1 MADASGLPASS
12 LPASSLPAP
21 GLPGSAGAAAGAA
34 ARRSA
39 LVLIARIDAL
49 LAAQVDAI
57 IHHPRFQRLEA
68 AWRMLAWLV
77 DQTDGMRG
85 VKLRVLNATWAD
97 LTRDLERAS
106 EFDQSQVFARI
117 YTDEFDMPGGEPYGI
132 VLADYEVTASP
143 RDVAALRGLADVAAA
158 AFTPIILSASP
169 KLFGLDTFAQ
179 LSANLDLTGLFQGA
193 EYTAWRSLRGRDDTR
208 FLGITLPRVLLRTP
222 WRSDGRRRD
231 GFLYNEDATG
241 ADGARWL
248 WAHAGV
254 ALVATVLRS
263 YGQWGWFADI
273 RGVRTDADGAG
284 LVTTTPAAWFATDR
298 PGIAGRLAL
307 EVALSERHEREL
319 AELGFVPAHP
329 PRLAHG
335 VVFHSNQSVHRPPHY
350 DRAAARANAKL
361 SSMLQHAICAA
372 RFAHYVKVMT
382 RERIGSFQTA
392 EAIERGMND
401 WLLGYCMNNDSAPL
415 ATKAKYPLKEARAE
429 VREMPG
435 RPGRFNAVIHLLP
448 QFQLDEVAAAF
459 RLVTTVAPSG
469 AA

>member
-1 MADASGLPASS
+1 MPDASGLILADADTNSRV
-12 LPASSLPAP
+12 
-21 GLPGSAGAAAGAA
+21 
-34 ARRSA
+34 RRRA
-39 LVLIARIDAL
+39 LVLIARIDAML
-49 LAAQVDAI
+49 SRQVDAI
-57 IHHPRFQRLEA
+57 LHHPRFQRLEA
-68 AWRMLAWLV
+68 SWRMLAWLV

-85 VKLRVLNATWAD
+85 IKLRVLNATWGD
-97 LTRDLERAS
+97 ITRDLERAS

-158 AFTPIILSASP
+158 SFTPIILSASP

-179 LSANLDLTGLFQGA
+179 LSANLDLTALFQGT

-208 FLGITLPRVLLRTP
+208 FLGIALPRVLLRTP
-222 WRSDGRRRD
+222 WRADGSRRD

-248 WAHAGV
+248 WGHSGV
-254 ALVATVLRS
+254 VLVAAVLRS

-273 RGVRTDADGAG
+273 RGVRTDAEGGG
-284 LVTTTPAAWFATDR
+284 LVTTLPAAWFMTDR
-298 PGIAGRLAL
+298 RGIAGRLAL

-335 VVFHSNQSVHRPPHY
+335 VVLHSNQSVHRPPHY
-350 DRAAARANAKL
+350 DRPAARANAKL

-382 RERIGSFQTA
+382 RDRIGSFQTA

-401 WLLGYCMNNDSAPL
+401 WLQGYCMNNDSAPL

-435 RPGRFNAVIHLLP
+435 KPGHFNAVVHLQP

-459 RLVTTVAPSG
+459 RLVTTVAPSR

>member
-1 MADASGLPASS
+1 MPDASGLIAGTRQRRD
-12 LPASSLPAP
+12 AAP
-21 GLPGSAGAAAGAA
+21 RAGI
-34 ARRSA
+34 RRRA
-39 LVLIARIDAL
+39 LALIARIDAA
-49 LAAQVDAI
+49 LAAQVDVI

-68 AWRMLAWLV
+68 TWRGLLWLV
-77 DQTDGMRG
+77 DQIDGMRG
-85 VKLRVLNATWAD
+85 VKLRMLNMTWAE
-97 LTRDLERAS
+97 LTRDLERAV
-106 EFDQSQVFARI
+106 EFDQSQAFARI

-132 VLADYEVTASP
+132 IVADYEVSAAP

-158 AFTPIILSASP
+158 AFTPIILAASP
-169 KLFGLDTFAQ
+169 RLLGLDTFAQ
-179 LSANLDLTGLFQGA
+179 LSANLDLTALFQGP
-193 EYTAWRSLRGRDDTR
+193 EYTAWRSLRGREDTR

-222 WRSDGRRRD
+222 WRADGSRAD
-231 GFLYNEDATG
+231 GFLYAEHAG
-241 ADGARWL
+241 GGDGAEWL
-248 WAHAGV
+248 WGHSG
-254 ALVATVLRS
+254 LVWAAAVLRS

-273 RGVRTDADGAG
+273 RGVRTDADGGG

-298 PGIAGRLAL
+298 PGIAGRLAI

-335 VVFHSNQSVHRPPHY
+335 IVFHSNQSVHRPPHY

-392 EAIERGMND
+392 EAIERSMND

-429 VREMPG
+429 VRELPG
-435 RPGRFNAVIHLLP
+435 RPGHFNAVVHLLP
-448 QFQLDEVAAAF
+448 QFQLDEVSTMF
-459 RLVTTVAPSG
+459 RLVTTVAPAR